1 MIILKE
7 EEAQLEFIRNTNLNS
22 NMIILKGNN
31 QIQLCNL

>member
-22 NMIILKGNN
+22 NMIILKGARYTDF
-31 QIQLCNL
+31 